1 MENMMNKNFQ
11 KKKTI
16 FVYRSA
22 ITGRFVSS
30 AYAARYP
37 QNSVRERVKVTYWV
51 RWNPQPRVRS

>member
-1 MENMMNKNFQ
+1 MNKNFQ